1 MSGLAR
7 LDVKQALRAYVLG
20 HDAGIDPAA
29 KEEWARSSLGAGGEP
44 NGSAEVAP
52 PIWPDPRR
60 VVRSGVPV
68 PARLAFHRSASRW
81 RERLPGFGSQKSGGV

>member
-7 LDVKQALRAYVLG
+7 LDVKRAVRAYVLG
-20 HDAGIDPAA
+20 HDAGIDPSA
-29 KEEWARSSLGAGGEP
+29 KEEWARSSLGAAEEP
-44 NGSAEVAP
+44 NRSAEVAS

-60 VVRSGVPV
+60 AVRSGIPV

-81 RERLPGFGSQKSGGV
+81 RERVVGFGSQKSGGV